1 MTKMELIEIFIEIL
15 KFFKYL
21 FIYIKNFRK
30 WQLHIL
36 GIVISVLTV
45 IYIPKGGFLG
55 CTTMEWLS
63 VLLPVNILVSGT
75 ISAWVYS
82 KAKPEEEK
90 DAETKSCYKNEIQF
104 VDEQPQEIKPDIRDI
119 VEEGI
124 EDFIPLDNGGF
135 RRIYKIRRW
144 LK

>member
-1 MTKMELIEIFIEIL
+1 MELIEILIEIA
-15 KFFKYL
+15 KFFKYM

-75 ISAWVYS
+75 LSAWVYS

-90 DAETKSCYKNEIQF
+90 KDVETKSCYKNEIQF